1 MPRPGGWERKQPIVQ
16 VCGGCPRAIAVQLS
30 LPRSHARRFKQ
41 QLQVV
46 QQAVAA
52 PVGVPISRGAD
63 GAAAGG
69 SASGGPSPRVAGEE
83 PAPPQYMQL
92 PIESAKRLR
101 WYDKQDLNMLIQAR
115 ARAWELCV
123 CGGVRRHVRRARRLT
138 PTPPHPPPPWPSQL
152 HLREKQELFDANSA
166 LRQVLRKRGVGDAA
180 LAAEVSAI
188 DAAVDQAR
196 GGLGWGWR
204 PW

>member
-1 MPRPGGWERKQPIVQ
+1 MR
-16 VCGGCPRAIAVQLS
+16 
-30 LPRSHARRFKQ
+30 
-41 QLQVV
+41 
-46 QQAVAA
+46 
-52 PVGVPISRGAD
+52 
-63 GAAAGG
+63 
-69 SASGGPSPRVAGEE
+69 
-83 PAPPQYMQL
+83 
-92 PIESAKRLR
+92 
-101 WYDKQDLNMLIQAR
+101 
-115 ARAWELCV
+115 CV

-138 PTPPHPPPPWPSQL
+138 PTPPPPPPPWPSQL